1 MKVLVID
8 NEESIRKALVNKLIR
23 FNTIVTSIH
32 EANGVTSGK
41 LAIKEHQPE
50 IVFLDVE
57 MDDGTGFDLL
67 NQLSEISFQLIFV
80 TAHDKYA
87 ITAFRM
93 NALDF
98 LLKPIDIDDLEE
110 ALNRAK
116 RNQGNHQIQEQLE
129 HLKQSLTDLNPKNQ
143 RVVLKD
149 TKSIY
154 FVKVTDIIHCES
166 EGSYT
171 TVYLEDSPKL
181 TICRSLKEF
190 QLMLEPLGF
199 IRPHN
204 SHLVNKGKISR
215 IDKVDGGWIVLDN
228 AAKVPVSQ
236 RKWVVMM
243 KELR

>member
-1 MKVLVID
+1 VKVLVID
-8 NEESIRKALVNKLIR
+8 NEESVRKALVSKLIR

-32 EANGVTSGK
+32 EANGVASGK
-41 LAIKEHQPE
+41 LAIKDHQPE

-67 NQLSEISFQLIFV
+67 DQLSEVSFQLIFV

-98 LLKPIDIDDLEE
+98 LLKPIDIEDLEE

-116 RNQGNHQIQEQLE
+116 KNQGNSQIQEQLQY
-129 HLKQSLTDLNPKNQ
+129 LKQSITGLNPQHQ
-143 RVVLKD
+143 RIVLKD
-149 TKSIY
+149 MKSIY
-154 FVKVTDIIHCES
+154 FVKVADIIHCES

-171 TVYLEDSPKL
+171 TVFIEDSPKL
-181 TICRSLKEF
+181 TISRSLKEL
-190 QLMLEPLGF
+190 QLMLEPFGF

-204 SHLVNKGKISR
+204 SFLVNKEKITR

-228 AAKVPVSQ
+228 AAKIPVSQ
-236 RKWVVMM
+236 RKWEYMM